1 MAPRVP
7 RPDRIPRPDPPVRP
21 TAPAGAPSRAS
32 ADPLFPAVAAEP
44 PGPGIGRARDP
55 ITREVRLLGA
65 LLGQVIAEQAGPDLF
80 ALVER
85 IRRRAIALRRGD
97 PEVLAEPDL
106 ERERLTTEIAG
117 LDLARAAAVAKAFT
131 LYFQLV
137 NLAEE
142 RARIRV
148 LHIRAR
154 RARGRAIDDSIGE
167 AVARLAVTRDAA
179 GVEAVLRRV
188 VVHSVL
194 TAHPTE
200 ARRRTLLVALRRIRR
215 LLDALDAPLTTPE
228 EDAELRRRMREE
240 ISLLWH
246 TGDLRS
252 AAPTPLDEVRS
263 ALAIFDETLFTVVP
277 RFQRAVDRAL
287 DQVGG
292 RAPAAGSTPASSPGP
307 SGSPGPP
314 GLPASPG
321 SPAFAGDAGWTGTR
335 PVAAPALLRFG
346 SWIGADRDGHP
357 GVTSDVT
364 LQAARLQVEHL
375 LRGYEAVASRLM
387 QTVAARVP
395 PERIDR
401 ALRSRLARDAE
412 ELPETMRQLR
422 SRFPEEPYR
431 QGLGAIAERLRRTR
445 AALTGETAPRS
456 GGYPDA
462 AAFDAELAVIQ
473 EALAADGLARVA
485 YGEIADLRWQVAT
498 FGFHLA
504 SLEVRQHAGVHR
516 AALEALRAGAGPD
529 AEVAAGVTLGE
540 VMATFRSIARIQAR
554 YGVEACHRYV
564 ISFTTTPDDVVVV
577 LELARL
583 AAEPDPFGSRAHALS
598 DLPPA
603 MPVLDVVPLLE
614 SADALAGAAG
624 LLDALLADPAYRA
637 HVRDRG
643 DAQEVMLGY
652 SDSSKESGF
661 LAANWLL
668 YRAQEALVATAR
680 RHGVALTLFHG
691 RGGAVGRGGGPANR
705 AILAQAPGSVDG
717 HLKFTEQG
725 EVIAAHYADP
735 MIAQR
740 HLEQVT
746 SATLL
751 ASTPEHEAE
760 VAEAAAAGAGTMAEL
775 TTISRTAYR
784 ALVERPAF
792 GAFFRAATP
801 IDLIAGL
808 GLGSRPASRPG
819 AAMAT
824 AATGPASTVVPA
836 ATVPASAVVPASAN
850 PVARGEDVAAL
861 RAIPWVFAWSQAR
874 VNLPGWYGLGTA
886 LEAVTARGGRQVV
899 EHLAELYRGWPFF
912 ASVLDNAELSL
923 AKADLGTFRRYA
935 DLASGAEATAIR
947 GMIEA
952 EYARSVRM
960 LLLVTSRDRLLAGH
974 PTLARSIELRN
985 PYIDALSAVQVEL
998 LGRLRDPGLAP
1009 KDAAAIRAVVGATI
1023 NGIAA
1028 GLQNTG

>member
-1 MAPRVP
+1 MV
-7 RPDRIPRPDPPVRP
+7 
-21 TAPAGAPSRAS
+21 
-32 ADPLFPAVAAEP
+32 AEP
-44 PGPGIGRARDP
+44 AGPGIGRARDP
-55 ITREVRLLGA
+55 LAREVRLLGA
-65 LLGQVIAEQAGPDLF
+65 LLGQVIAEQAGPELF

-85 IRRRAIALRRGD
+85 IRRRTIALRRG
-97 PEVLAEPDL
+97 ERAVLVEHDL
-106 ERERLTTEIAG
+106 ERERLTAEIAG
-117 LDLARAAAVAKAFT
+117 LDLTHAAAVAKAFT

-142 RARIRV
+142 RARIRA
-148 LHIRAR
+148 LHTRAR
-154 RARGRAIDDSIGE
+154 RARGGPIDDSIGE
-167 AVARLAVTRDAA
+167 AVARLAATRDAA
-179 GVEAVLRRV
+179 GVKAVIGRV
-188 VVHSVL
+188 VVHPVL

-215 LLDALDAPLTTPE
+215 LLDALDAPLTTPD
-228 EDAELRRRMREE
+228 EDAEQRRRIREE
-240 ISLLWH
+240 ISLLWQ
-246 TGDLRS
+246 TGDLR
-252 AAPTPLDEVRS
+252 AVAPTPLDEVRS

-287 DQVGG
+287 DEAGG
-292 RAPAAGSTPASSPGP
+292 RAA
-307 SGSPGPP
+307 SGSM
-314 GLPASPG
+314 A
-321 SPAFAGDAGWTGTR
+321 SPAFAGDAGRTGTR

-387 QTVAARVP
+387 QTLAARVP
-395 PERIDR
+395 PERLDR
-401 ALRSRLARDAE
+401 ALGNRLARDAE

-422 SRFPEEPYR
+422 RRFPGEPYR
-431 QGLGAIAERLRRTR
+431 QRLGAVAERLRRTR
-445 AALTGETAPRS
+445 AALAGETAPRT

-462 AAFDAELAVIQ
+462 AALEGELAVVG
-473 EALAADGLARVA
+473 EALVADGLARVA
-485 YGEIADLRWQVAT
+485 YGQLADLRWQLAT

-516 AALEALRAGAGPD
+516 AAIGALRTGAGPET
-529 AEVAAGVTLGE
+529 EVTAGVSLGE
-540 VMATFRSIARIQAR
+540 VLATFRSIARLQAR

-564 ISFTTTPDDVVVV
+564 ISFTTTPQDVSIV
-577 LELARL
+577 LELARR
-583 AAEPDPFGSRAHALS
+583 AAQPEPFGAPAVALA

-603 MPVLDVVPLLE
+603 LPVLDVVPLLE
-614 SADALAGAAG
+614 SADALEGAAA
-624 LLDALLADPAYRA
+624 LLDTLLSDPAYRA
-637 HVRDRG
+637 HVRERG
-643 DAQEVMLGY
+643 DIQEVMLGY

-668 YRAQEALVATAR
+668 YQAQEALVATAR
-680 RHGVALTLFHG
+680 RHGVSLTLFHG
-691 RGGAVGRGGGPANR
+691 RGGALGRGGGPANR
-705 AILAQAPGSVDG
+705 AIRAQAPGSVDG

-725 EVIAAHYADP
+725 EVIAAHYADGT
-735 MIAQR
+735 IALR

-746 SATLL
+746 SAAILS
-751 ASTPEHEAE
+751 STPEHEAE

-775 TTISRTAYR
+775 TAISRTAYR
-784 ALVERPAF
+784 ALLERPAF

-801 IDLIAGL
+801 IDLIGGL

-819 AAMAT
+819 AARAMT
-824 AATGPASTVVPA
+824 PA
-836 ATVPASAVVPASAN
+836 AGGGDIAS
-850 PVARGEDVAAL
+850 L

-874 VNLPGWYGLGTA
+874 ANLPGWYGLGTA
-886 LEAVTARGGRQVV
+886 LEAVTARGGRERV

-935 DLASGAEATAIR
+935 DLADGAEATAIR
-947 GMIEA
+947 GTIEA

-960 LLLVTSRDRLLAGH
+960 LLLVTGRDRLLAGH

-998 LGRLRDPGLAP
+998 LGRLRDPALSP
-1009 KDAAAIRAVVGATI
+1009 QDAAEIRAVVGATI